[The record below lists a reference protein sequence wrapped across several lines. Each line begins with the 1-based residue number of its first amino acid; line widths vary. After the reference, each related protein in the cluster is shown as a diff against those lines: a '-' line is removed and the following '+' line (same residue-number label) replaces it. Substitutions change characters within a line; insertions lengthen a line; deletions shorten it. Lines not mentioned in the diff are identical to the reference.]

1 MTTMLG
7 RLLKSAARRS
17 AARKYA
23 RCLGP
28 RLRQDYGGSE
38 HYTAGQIRTAAGKC
52 QLDMDHIAIG
62 YAAFMPS
69 TAFQAV
75 VSNEDYQSLRDLFD
89 RYQRIKATSAPNP
102 AAENPY
108 LMSGGNFSTWDSN

>member
-7 RLLKSAARRS
+7 RLLESAARRS

-28 RLRQDYGGSE
+28 RLRLDYGGSE
-38 HYTAGQIRTAAGKC
+38 HYTVGQIRAGAGKC

-62 YAAFMPS
+62 YAAFMPK
-69 TAFQAV
+69 TAFQDVAPD
-75 VSNEDYQSLRDLFD
+75 EDYQLLRDLFD
-89 RYQRIKATSAPNP
+89 RYQSTKATSAPNP
-102 AAENPY
+102 ASENLY
-108 LMSGGNFSTWDSN
+108 AGSGGNFSTWDSN